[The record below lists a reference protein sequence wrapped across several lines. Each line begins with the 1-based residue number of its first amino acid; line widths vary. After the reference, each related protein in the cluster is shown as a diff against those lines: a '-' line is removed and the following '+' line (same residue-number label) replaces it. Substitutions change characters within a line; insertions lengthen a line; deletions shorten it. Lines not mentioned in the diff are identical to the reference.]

1 MGVKLNSKKMKIIRR
16 RAKTILVQ
24 WLKSLLPDDE
34 KEKEKITEKT
44 IFSLMPTQTHHVFQN
59 QIRLSAWSFKWVVKQ
74 LKKNPD
80 LTFNQLDD
88 IIKNTNMSSHKVW

>member
-1 MGVKLNSKKMKIIRR
+1 MNAKKMKKIRKK
-16 RAKTILVQ
+16 AKKILVQ

-34 KEKEKITEKT
+34 KEKEKITEKN

-74 LKKNPD
+74 LKRNPD
-80 LTFNQLDD
+80 LTFEQLDG
-88 IIKNTNMSSHKVW
+88 IIKGTNNIPSGIKRW

>member
-1 MGVKLNSKKMKIIRR
+1 MNAKKMKKIRKK
-16 RAKTILVQ
+16 AKKILVQ

-34 KEKEKITEKT
+34 KEKEKITEKN

-74 LKKNPD
+74 LKRNPD
-80 LTFNQLDD
+80 LTFELLDG
-88 IIKNTNMSSHKVW
+88 IIKGTNNITSHIKRW

>member
-1 MGVKLNSKKMKIIRR
+1 MNAKKMKKIRR
-16 RAKTILVQ
+16 KAKKILVQ

-34 KEKEKITEKT
+34 KEKEKITEKN

-74 LKKNPD
+74 LKRNPD
-80 LTFNQLDD
+80 LTFEQLDG
-88 IIKNTNMSSHKVW
+88 IIKGTNNIPSGIKRW

>member
-1 MGVKLNSKKMKIIRR
+1 MNAKKMKKIRKK
-16 RAKTILVQ
+16 AKKILVQ

-34 KEKEKITEKT
+34 KEKEKITEKN

-74 LKKNPD
+74 LKRNPD
-80 LTFNQLDD
+80 LTFEQLDG
-88 IIKNTNMSSHKVW
+88 IIKGTNNIPSHIKRL

>member
-1 MGVKLNSKKMKIIRR
+1 MNAKKMKKIRKK
-16 RAKTILVQ
+16 AKKILVQ

-34 KEKEKITEKT
+34 KEKEKITEKN

-74 LKKNPD
+74 LKRNPD
-80 LTFNQLDD
+80 LTFELLDG
-88 IIKNTNMSSHKVW
+88 IIKGTNNIPSHIKRW